1 MMRLDKFL
9 AMCGKGTRS
18 EVKKAIRSG
27 MVYVNEMRIKS
38 DDTKID
44 ELNDTIVFDGEELQY
59 RKNIYVVMNKPKDC
73 VCSTDDGDGGQIVS
87 HYLDDF
93 LRSRELFSVGRLD
106 KDTEGLLILTDD
118 GAFCHEVIAPK
129 KHVAKT
135 YYVEIVGLI
144 SDKEIQTLCR
154 GVKIGDYMT
163 QPAEIRRL
171 GDQALE
177 ITIHE
182 GKYHQIKL
190 MLEAIGNRVTYL
202 KRVRIG
208 NFFLPDL
215 EPGEFREMTE
225 DEIKLVLEKNQER
238 TAIKKK

>member
-18 EVKKAIRSG
+18 EVKKAIRNG
-27 MVYVNEMRIKS
+27 MVYVNQVHVKS

-44 ELNDTIVFDGEELQY
+44 ETRDTIVFDGEELQF

-73 VCSTDDGDGGQIVS
+73 ICSTDDGEGGMIVS

-118 GAFCHEVIAPK
+118 GAFCHEVISPK

-135 YYVEIVGLI
+135 YYAEIVGLI
-144 SDKEIQTLCR
+144 SDREIQKLSQ
-154 GVKIGDYMT
+154 GVKIGDYTT
-163 QPAEIRRL
+163 QPAEIRRV

-202 KRVRIG
+202 KRTRIG
-208 NFFLPDL
+208 DFFLPEL
-215 EPGEFREMTE
+215 EPGEYREMTE
-225 DEIKLVLEKNQER
+225 DEIRLVLARSAEKK
-238 TAIKKK
+238 AAKKK